1 MNSLKKTRKNLLK
14 IINKSNE
21 KYLSEKRRYQLNR
34 DVEIYVKDK
43 PPKNVDISNIIKTI
57 KNNIPDIFLS
67 KVKSIKIG
75 QFDVLKKR
83 GISALHNDGHIYID
97 NNQDGNKNIIDDF
110 VHEIA
115 HCVEEKFGEFIYED
129 QKIVNEFLGKRNRLY
144 DLLHNDDEKYDLN
157 YFDFLN
163 LEYDKEFDNL
173 LHKKIGYKKIENI
186 APTLFVRAY
195 AATSLREY
203 FAEGFEKYYLGDRNY
218 LSYICPK
225 LYEKLAEIDSLGD

>member
-43 PPKNVDISNIIKTI
+43 PPKNVDINNIIKTI

-97 NNQDGNKNIIDDF
+97 N
-110 VHEIA
+110 
-115 HCVEEKFGEFIYED
+115 D
-129 QKIVNEFLGKRNRLY
+129 QFFLQTILCLKIF
-144 DLLHNDDEKYDLN
+144 
-157 YFDFLN
+157 
-163 LEYDKEFDNL
+163 
-173 LHKKIGYKKIENI
+173 
-186 APTLFVRAY
+186 
-195 AATSLREY
+195 
-203 FAEGFEKYYLGDRNY
+203 
-218 LSYICPK
+218 
-225 LYEKLAEIDSLGD
+225 